1 MQNLKSSNA
10 KIIFIS
16 FFIFLGF
23 ALITVRFAYIQLIGK
38 EDYVDKVVEKF
49 PKASVVKLST
59 PRGSIKDRR
68 GNDLAISIPTV
79 SLYAFP
85 HLVQNKDELI
95 RRLSAL
101 PEIREKE
108 ISEKLNSDRKF
119 VWLVRHLD
127 KAYMPYI
134 RAVIRDTKN
143 DRAVGLQ
150 EEYKRFYPHGNLA
163 SNLLGFV
170 GKDEEGLEGLEYLFN
185 QNLSGKEVK
194 GVFYLGRLAVS
205 PLPEDMNTKDLQ
217 LTIDLGVQTILE
229 DIRDRIVKQ
238 WNPDRVGILLM
249 DANTGEILGVANYPT
264 FDPNQYQKY
273 PTSHRRNFVV
283 TDLFEPGSVIKP
295 FFIGQALQKGY
306 IKPGIW
312 IDTEGGKTEVF
323 GRYVKDVKPSGRLT
337 LEQVLIKSSN
347 VGTIKVARYLSK
359 RDVEELM
366 EKIHM
371 TDKFNLLPGE
381 VKPKLPNFNY
391 PANILYASIGQGLAS
406 NLLNLCVSFN
416 ALATN
421 RIVKPKVLLNEKT
434 QVLRENIY
442 TPQVLSW
449 LQTNLKKVVEEG
461 TATRA
466 RSDYFTIAGKTG
478 TSQKFDF
485 STGRYSREQLVT
497 YFVGYFPAD
506 NPRFI
511 AGIMVDR
518 PRGPDPYGGT
528 VAAPHFKELVE
539 RVAFYYRLEPDKLS
553 KQVSKLNWQ

>member
-1 MQNLKSSNA
+1 MQNTRGSNA
-10 KIIFIS
+10 KIFLISLLIFS
-16 FFIFLGF
+16 GFILV
-23 ALITVRFAYIQLIGK
+23 TVRFAYIQLIGK
-38 EDYVDKVVEKF
+38 EGYVDKIVEKF
-49 PKASVVKLST
+49 PKASVVRLST
-59 PRGSIKDRR
+59 PRGIIKDRR
-68 GNDLAISIPTV
+68 GNDLAISMPTV

-85 HLVQNKDELI
+85 HLVQNRDELV

-108 ISEKLNSDRKF
+108 LNEKLSSENKF

-127 KAYMPYI
+127 KVYMPYLKG
-134 RAVIRDTKN
+134 VIRDTGNSK
-143 DRAVGLQ
+143 AIGLQ

-170 GKDEEGLEGLEYLFN
+170 GKDEEGLEGLEFILN
-185 QNLSGKEVK
+185 RELSGKEIK
-194 GVFYLGRLAVS
+194 GIFYLGRLAVS
-205 PLPEDMNTKDLQ
+205 PLSEDMNTTEVQ

-229 DIRDRIVKQ
+229 DIRDKIVKQ

-249 DANTGEILGVANYPT
+249 DAKTGEILGMANYPT
-264 FDPNQYQKY
+264 FDPNQYQKF
-273 PTSHRRNFVV
+273 PPSHRRNFVV
-283 TDLFEPGSVIKP
+283 TDLFEPGSVMKP
-295 FFIGQALQKGY
+295 FFIGQALQRGY
-306 IKPGIW
+306 VRPGIW
-312 IDTEGGKTEVF
+312 IDTEGGRTEVF
-323 GRYVKDVKPSGRLT
+323 GRFVKDVKPSNVLS

-359 RDVEELM
+359 KDVEDLM
-366 EKIHM
+366 DKIHM
-371 TDKFNLLPGE
+371 KDRFGLLPGE
-381 VKPKLPNFNY
+381 VRPRLPNFNY
-391 PANILYASIGQGLAS
+391 PANILYASIGQGMSS

-421 RIVKPKVLLNEKT
+421 RIVKPKILLREQT

-442 TPQVLSW
+442 RPEVLSW
-449 LQTNLKKVVEEG
+449 LQKNLTKVVEEG

-466 RSDYFTIAGKTG
+466 KSDYFTIAGKTG

-485 STGRYSREQLVT
+485 RTGRYSREELVT
-497 YFVGYFPAD
+497 YFVGYFPAS

-553 KQVSKLNWQ
+553 K